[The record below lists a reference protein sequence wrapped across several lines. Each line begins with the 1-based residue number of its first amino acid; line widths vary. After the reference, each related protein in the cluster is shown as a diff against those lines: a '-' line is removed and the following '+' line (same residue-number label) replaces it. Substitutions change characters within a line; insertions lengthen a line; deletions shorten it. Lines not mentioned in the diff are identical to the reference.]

1 MTLTELLSFANYG
14 LVLLYGVFL
23 SVWFSGGFHSKRDW
37 AVLFILYGFVL
48 LLQAI
53 CWEVLGLEETRK
65 LYPFL
70 SHLPLWLTLTWAMK
84 RPAGISLVSVLTAY
98 FCCQLPRWVGALF
111 LAIFRKEL
119 AFELGYMVFL
129 ILFYFLLRKY
139 FAAAAYSAMSYS
151 KQSLWL
157 FGGLPLGYYL
167 FDYAAT
173 VYTNALY
180 QGIRMVNEFLPAAM
194 ALFYLGF
201 ITLYHYQVQKR
212 SQAELQN
219 SVLAMQ
225 LSAAGKQAEELL
237 KTREQTAVYRHDMRH
252 HLSAINSYLSA
263 GEVKQAQDY
272 ISKVQADVEAIT
284 PVHYCENELVSL
296 LCSSFAEKARR
307 TGISFSIKAGVPK
320 ELPFSDTELCSL
332 LSNGL
337 ENAFHASEKLP
348 EGRRWVDFSC
358 TLRRQNLLIEIQ
370 NAYVGEVDLQDE
382 IPVSHRSGHGYGCRS
397 ISALVRQHGGLCKF
411 QAEDGIFCLQAA
423 MPMNG

>member
-1 MTLTELLSFANYG
+1 M
-14 LVLLYGVFL
+14 
-23 SVWFSGGFHSKRDW
+23 
-37 AVLFILYGFVL
+37 
-48 LLQAI
+48 
-53 CWEVLGLEETRK
+53 
-65 LYPFL
+65 
-70 SHLPLWLTLTWAMK
+70 
-84 RPAGISLVSVLTAY
+84 VSVLTAY

-111 LAIFRKEL
+111 LAIFRNEL

-129 ILFYFLLRKY
+129 ILFYFLLRKC

-263 GEVKQAQDY
+263 GEVEQAQDY

-370 NAYVGEVDLQDE
+370 NAYVGEVDLQDG
-382 IPVSHRSGHGYGCRS
+382 IPVSRRSGHGYGCRS